1 MSSGRWVNRRLTRRL
16 FSKGGGVENDID
28 CSTNDAVGPGSWWR
42 LFLSDD
48 FEPLAVK
55 LGGVESKSLRYTF
68 WCAGCLSVPC
78 DHLPNFRA
86 VLRNSCSIGDS
97 RRVIVAP
104 SSLIWQKKRLNL
116 YKRLVTP
123 QYVQEASMKD
133 FQMQSDSFVVKCA
146 QDDSADEES
155 ERR

>member
-1 MSSGRWVNRRLTRRL
+1 M
-16 FSKGGGVENDID
+16 
-28 CSTNDAVGPGSWWR
+28 
-42 LFLSDD
+42 
-48 FEPLAVK
+48 
-55 LGGVESKSLRYTF
+55 
-68 WCAGCLSVPC
+68 
-78 DHLPNFRA
+78 
-86 VLRNSCSIGDS
+86 
-97 RRVIVAP
+97 AP